1 MRLSTFDVARILAVS
16 DSTVRNWAKKGYIQN
31 TRRSPTGRYFWEVEE
46 ESDIEGLVNWK
57 WTILLK

>member
-57 WTILLK
+57 